1 MGELL
6 WLQLPLL
13 DMSLPTGDEKLLSD
27 VSIFK
32 NFIGK
37 YCREEEVVADTRKGE
52 EKEDNSRPQSGIFNR
67 RRWNEDVMEQGAKKL
82 EVKESER
89 VKTGEEEVKEQGLKE
104 LEVKDKEDVKEEG
117 AKKKEEINI
126 DQDDLPMI
134 LIKD

>member
-1 MGELL
+1 
-6 WLQLPLL
+6 
-13 DMSLPTGDEKLLSD
+13 MSLPTGDEKLLSNI
-27 VSIFK
+27 SIFK
-32 NFIGK
+32 KSIGK
-37 YCREEEVVADTRKGE
+37 YRREKV
-52 EKEDNSRPQSGIFNR
+52 DNSRPIFNR
-67 RRWNEDVMEQGAKKL
+67 RRWNEDEMEQGAKKL

-89 VKTGEEEVKEQGLKE
+89 VKTGEEEVKEQGLKK